1 MKYVAHMAAAALG
14 VSLAF
19 AGAHILR
26 AQMTSGPATK
36 PAGLGLPRDHDKLVL
51 PDDAYPR
58 FPLLPGQ
65 EAYKDVDGL
74 KIKAVV
80 KQITAIS
87 DKSRDA
93 GDFYWGRITGT
104 PYDRMTTDWMLDQF
118 RKLGLENVRRDE
130 FTAAPLWYPTSVSAS
145 YTGAGKTEKLST
157 LFPIAETKA
166 TPPEGITADAVWLG
180 LGTEADF
187 IGRDVKGKA
196 AVIYSVLTPGGRN
209 HSAGDRSGAYDSI
222 NRANKAGA
230 AMVITIMGM
239 PGNALFEPE
248 GADRTTV
255 PSMTISQDEGY
266 VLRDQLGAG
275 QPVKISLKLAIEER
289 QNLKSA
295 NVFGTLPG
303 MSDEQVFVMAH
314 TDAFFEGAMDN
325 ASGMAMLLD
334 IARHYAALPK
344 SARPRTMVFAATPD
358 HHHGSAGLYKI
369 RDGYDWS
376 KVAFIVNCEHPSQT
390 LLYLFGGD
398 LMTSN
403 AISARRWYANGTDA
417 FRKLVYNTLR
427 DFNVSVYTVPE
438 SNAGGSL
445 GPLTSKAPAFHIIDH
460 VIYHTTLDTPDL
472 VPAWGLED
480 ATRGFLKIID
490 SANKMTRAEIGSG
503 LPAPAGR
510 GRQ

>member
-1 MKYVAHMAAAALG
+1 MKWLLRAGGILLASTLLVYGSAA
-14 VSLAF
+14 
-19 AGAHILR
+19 LR

-36 PAGLGLPRDHDKLVL
+36 PSGLGLPRDHDKLVL

-58 FPLLPGQ
+58 YPLLPGQ

-74 KIKAVV
+74 KIKALV
-80 KQITAIS
+80 KEITAIS

-104 PYDRMTTDWMLDQF
+104 PYDRMTTDWMLGQF
-118 RKLGLENVRRDE
+118 RKLGMENVHREE
-130 FTAAPLWYPTSVSAS
+130 FTAAPLWYPTAVTAS
-145 YTGAGKTEKLST
+145 YTAAGRTEKLLT

-166 TPPEGITADAVWLG
+166 TPPAGITADAVWVG
-180 LGTEADF
+180 LGTDADF

-196 AVIYSVLTPGGRN
+196 VIIYSILTPGGRN

-230 AMVITIMGM
+230 AMVIAIMGM

-248 GADRTTV
+248 GANQTTV
-255 PSMTISQDEGY
+255 PSLTISQDEGY
-266 VLRDQLGAG
+266 VLRDLLGAG
-275 QPVKISLKLAIEER
+275 TPVKISLSVSIEER
-289 QNLKSA
+289 RNLTSA

-303 MSDEQVFVMAH
+303 VSDEQVFVMAH
-314 TDAFFEGAMDN
+314 TDSFFEGAMDN

-344 SARPRTMVFAATPD
+344 SARPRTMVFAGTPD
-358 HHHGSAGLYKI
+358 HHHGSAGLNRI

-403 AISARRWYANGTDA
+403 AISARRWYANGSAD

-445 GPLTSKAPAFHIIDH
+445 GPLTSKAVAFHIIDH

-490 SANKMTRAEIGSG
+490 TANMMTRAQIGKPS
-503 LPAPAGR
+503 APAGR
-510 GRQ
+510 GR

>member
-1 MKYVAHMAAAALG
+1 MRHILRAGVVVFAAIL
-14 VSLAF
+14 VLAISS
-19 AGAHILR
+19 ALR

-36 PAGLGLPRDHDKLVL
+36 PSGLGLPRDHDKLAI
-51 PDDAYPR
+51 PDEAYPR
-58 FPLLPGQ
+58 YPLLPGQ
-65 EAYKDVDGL
+65 EAYADVDGL
-74 KIKAVV
+74 KIKSVV

-104 PYDRMTTDWMLDQF
+104 PYDRMTTDWMLGQF
-118 RKLGLENVRRDE
+118 QQLGMENVHRE
-130 FTAAPLWYPTSVSAS
+130 PFTAAPLWYPTSVTAS
-145 YTGAGKTEKLST
+145 YASDGKTEKLLT
-157 LFPIAETKA
+157 LFPIAETKP
-166 TPPEGITADAVWLG
+166 TPADGITADAVWVG
-180 LGTEADF
+180 LGTDADF

-196 AVIYSVLTPGGRN
+196 VIIYSVLTPGGRN
-209 HSAGDRSGAYDSI
+209 HSAGDRNGAYDSI

-248 GADRTTV
+248 GANQTTV

-266 VLRDQLGAG
+266 VLRDLLGAG
-275 QPVKISLKLAIEER
+275 KQVKISLKLTIEER
-289 QNLKSA
+289 RDLASA

-334 IARHYAALPK
+334 IARHYAAMPK
-344 SARPRTMVFAATPD
+344 SARPRTMVFAGTPD
-358 HHHGSAGLYKI
+358 HHHGSAGLMKI

-403 AISARRWYANGTDA
+403 AISARRWYANGSDG
-417 FRKLVYNTLR
+417 FRRLVYNTLR

-445 GPLTSKAPAFHIIDH
+445 GPLTSKAVAFHIIDH
-460 VIYHTTLDTPDL
+460 VIYHTTLDTPEL

-490 SANKMTRAEIGSG
+490 TANRMTRAEIGKPS
-503 LPAPAGR
+503 PAGR
-510 GRQ
+510 GRADQ